1 MKILKVGNGSNNY
14 FGDFTS
20 EEISKIKYNC
30 LHPILNLFSGKSN
43 IGDIRIDYS
52 CKEATHNLDVFEYLE
67 KSNEVFKTVVI
78 DAPYNQKFADKYQ
91 ELGKTQK
98 QFIIFADVKGT
109 NKLFNL
115 IKEKIN
121 PIRIIIKSWNYYCP
135 KGYFVKESYLCYA
148 GGYRKPTILL
158 ILEKNNFF
166 EVFNENK
173 DFKEEK

>member
-14 FGDFTS
+14 FGNFTT
-20 EEISKIKYNC
+20 EEISIIKYNC
-30 LHPILNLFSGKSN
+30 LHPVLNLFSGKSN

-52 CKEATHNLDVFEYLE
+52 CKEATHNLDVFEYLK
-67 KSNEVFKTVVI
+67 KSNNHFKTVII

-91 ELGKTQK
+91 ELGKTPK

-109 NKLFNL
+109 NTLFKF
-115 IKEKIN
+115 IKENIK

-135 KGYFVKESYLCYA
+135 KEYSVKESYLCYA
-148 GGYRKPTILL
+148 GGYRKSTILL

-166 EVFNENK
+166 EEFNKNQEI
-173 DFKEEK
+173 